1 MTRLAC
7 NAFVGIVLLFLAAP
21 LVVIAGVSLN
31 QPKRLLF
38 PPQGFSVKWYAALF
52 TENDWASA
60 LTNSVIVAVL
70 ASVLAVGVALPVA
83 HLAWSRRSP
92 FARALF
98 GLGIAPFMLPPVISA
113 LGFLVFWLS
122 LGLYGSILA
131 TVVSHG
137 VFLVALPLVTVSL
150 GLEGIDRSL
159 IEAARTMG
167 ANGRTVFLTVVFPL
181 IRPYLVS
188 GFAFAA
194 VLSLNEYIIAYMVAG
209 FSVETLPIK
218 VFNSLRYGYTP
229 VMASAAV
236 LFVLVA
242 VAVFGAV
249 ARFGDLPRLLGAYRS
264 SQT

>member
-1 MTRLAC
+1 MMMLASRTF
-7 NAFVGIVLLFLAAP
+7 AGAVLLFLAAP

-31 QPKRLLF
+31 QPRQLLF
-38 PPQGFSVKWYAALF
+38 PPEGISVRWYGELF
-52 TENDWASA
+52 TKNDWASA
-60 LTNSVIVAVL
+60 LANSVTIAIL
-70 ASVLAVGVALPVA
+70 ASILAVCVALPLA
-83 HLAWSRRSP
+83 HLAWSRGSLSTRI
-92 FARALF
+92 LF

-122 LGLYGSILA
+122 VGLYGNILA
-131 TVVSHG
+131 TIVSHG
-137 VFLVALPLVTVSL
+137 VFLVALPLVTISL

-159 IEAARTMG
+159 VEAARTMG
-167 ANGRTVFLTVVFPL
+167 ANNRTVFLTVVFPL
-181 IRPYLVS
+181 IRPYLIS

-229 VMASAAV
+229 VMAAASV
-236 LFVLVA
+236 LFVLIA

-249 ARFGDLPRLLGAYRS
+249 ARFGDLPRLLGAHRS
-264 SQT
+264 G